1 MLYLLRTFGRG
12 SRTSLKVGFTDDIVN
27 RRSSYYHS
35 NPFYE
40 LLSIREGD
48 EYAEK
53 VLHLYL
59 TARGFRDG
67 FLEEWFL
74 DESEVQSI
82 FHYSI
87 SRLEYVIWRNRERL
101 FEVQDFRV
109 SRRYGKVINK
119 PLKMRIYEKLR
130 DRFGCRIKLG
140 IDTGYD
146 IIQSKESIKALRV

>member
-59 TARGFRDG
+59 TARGFKNH
-67 FLEEWFL
+67 FKI
-74 DESEVQSI
+74 I
-82 FHYSI
+82 FFSVCNI
-87 SRLEYVIWRNRERL
+87 I
-101 FEVQDFRV
+101 FRRG
-109 SRRYGKVINK
+109 SG
-119 PLKMRIYEKLR
+119 
-130 DRFGCRIKLG
+130 
-140 IDTGYD
+140 
-146 IIQSKESIKALRV
+146 